1 MTTCKE
7 LISLCSDTVR
17 LVVCFQYVAFAF
29 TVNFISNK
37 IFGDDADPV
46 YGKIEDINIGNLVT
60 PGYYDH
66 LLGSHIPLGS
76 CTIHI
81 ERGSVGWVVEKFSRF
96 DRPGSAMQLRV
107 LFPQG
112 LCWVSQ
118 YSLRRVKEETKK

>member
-7 LISLCSDTVR
+7 LIAECCDVIRVIT
-17 LVVCFQYVAFAF
+17 CFQYAIFAY
-29 TVNFISNK
+29 TASFISNK
-37 IFGDDADPV
+37 IFGDNIDPV

-60 PGYYDH
+60 SGYYDD
-66 LLGSHIPLGS
+66 LRGSHIPLGS
-76 CTIHI
+76 STIHI

-96 DRPGSAMQLRV
+96 DRPGSAMQIRV

-118 YSLRRVKEETKK
+118 YSLRRVKDETKK